1 MPAAD
6 DLRRGSFDEPG
17 GGRGP
22 CCVASGPGSGPPA
35 GANDRRSGEP
45 IPAGSARS
53 RRLAAVLS
61 KTRAQK
67 ALGTGRAVIFLVVAL
82 AGIVLAVVLT
92 KSLG

>member
-53 RRLAAVLS
+53 RRLRPLC
-61 KTRAQK
+61 QQLGP
-67 ALGTGRAVIFLVVAL
+67 LGTGRAVIFVLVVL
-82 AGIVLAVVLT
+82 ASGVWRRC
-92 KSLG
+92 

>member
-6 DLRRGSFDEPG
+6 DCEGSSVAPDGGPG
-17 GGRGP
+17 L
-22 CCVASGPGSGPPA
+22 CCAASGPGSGPPA

-92 KSLG
+92 KSFG

>member
-1 MPAAD
+1 
-6 DLRRGSFDEPG
+6 
-17 GGRGP
+17 
-22 CCVASGPGSGPPA
+22 
-35 GANDRRSGEP
+35 
-45 IPAGSARS
+45 
-53 RRLAAVLS
+53 LS